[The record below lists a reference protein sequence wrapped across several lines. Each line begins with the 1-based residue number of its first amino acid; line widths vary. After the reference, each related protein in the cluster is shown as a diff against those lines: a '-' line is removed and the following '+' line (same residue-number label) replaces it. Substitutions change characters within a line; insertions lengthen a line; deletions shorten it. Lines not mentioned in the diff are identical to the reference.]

1 MQSAEIRSRWLRF
14 FESENSLGLNH
25 TVVPSASLIADDPNL
40 LLVNAGMVP
49 FKPYFLGEVKP
60 PFERATS
67 VQKCVRTLD
76 IDEVGK
82 TTRHA
87 SFFQM
92 CGNFSFGNYFKEGAI
107 ALAWELLTKPI
118 AEGGYGFPEDRL
130 WVTVYLDDD
139 EAEDIWHKK
148 IGIPKERIQ
157 RRDMAD
163 NFWSMGVPGPCGPC
177 SEIYF
182 DRGPAYGNDGGP
194 IADENRYLEIW
205 NLVFMQNERGAG
217 GGKDGYPILGE
228 LPAKSIDTGLGLERA
243 AALLQGVENIYEID
257 TTMQIL
263 SKAMDLSGVKYG
275 SSEKS
280 DVSLR
285 VIADHARTAAM
296 LIGDGV
302 TPGNEGRGYVLR
314 RMMRRTIRN
323 MRLLGTN
330 DPIMSELTMA
340 AIGAMG
346 PQYPELVTDTKRILA
361 VATSEEESFLQTLK
375 SGTQIFDLASSTLK
389 SEKKTVL
396 PGDEVFKL
404 HDTYGFPF
412 DLTLEMAREEGLE
425 VDEDGFR
432 RLMKEQRDRAKADA
446 KAKKSGHTDLTEYR
460 KIADAKGVT
469 NFIGYSHTEA
479 DAKVNGILVDGLSVS
494 SAFEGDD
501 VEVILDATPFYAEGG
516 GQLADGGRITLANG
530 AIIDIS
536 DVQSP
541 VKGLS
546 VHRGRVLSG
555 EVSVGSAGHAVID
568 VERRNAIS
576 RAHTATHMV
585 HKAFRE
591 ILGETATQAGSE
603 NSPGR
608 FRFDFPSTGAVSAG
622 VLNDVE
628 GRVNALLLNNLAVTA
643 EVMTQDAAK
652 KIGAMA
658 LFGEKYGDQV
668 RVVSVGDWAR
678 ELCGGT
684 HVSNSG
690 QLGIVKLIGESSIGA
705 GVRRVEALVGT
716 DAYSFLA
723 REHILLNSLTDL
735 IKGARVEELPE
746 RIQGLLDKIKEIE
759 KELASVRSAQALAS
773 VDQLASAAVV
783 IGDTTF
789 IGGLLPDGVSG
800 DDLKKISLELR
811 NRASNSVVALISAN
825 GGRPVLVAA
834 TSDAARASGIKAG
847 ELVKVGSTVLSGGG
861 GGKDDFAQGGGVD
874 ASKSRQALEA
884 IAAAISGK

>member
-1 MQSAEIRSRWLRF
+1 VESAEIRSRWLRF
-14 FESENSLGLNH
+14 FESENRQGLTH

-49 FKPYFLGEVKP
+49 FKPFFLGEVTP
-60 PFERATS
+60 PYKRATS

-92 CGNFSFGNYFKEGAI
+92 CGNFSFGDYFKEGAI
-107 ALAWELLTKPI
+107 SLAWELLTRPI
-118 AEGGYGFPEDRL
+118 NDGGYGFPEDRL

-139 EAEDIWHKK
+139 EAADIWHKK
-148 IGIPKERIQ
+148 IGIPRERIQ

-177 SEIYF
+177 SEIYY
-182 DRGPAYGNDGGP
+182 DRGPAYGAEGGP
-194 IADENRYLEIW
+194 IADENRYLEVW

-217 GGKDGYPILGE
+217 GGKDSYPILGE
-228 LPAKSIDTGLGLERA
+228 LPAKSIDTGLGLERT

-263 SKAMDLSGVKYG
+263 TKASSLAGVTYG
-275 SSEKS
+275 KSQNS

-285 VIADHARTAAM
+285 VVADHARTSAM

-323 MRLLGTN
+323 MRLLGVN
-330 DPIMSELTMA
+330 DPIMSELTQA

-346 PQYPELVTDTKRILA
+346 PQYPELISDQKRILA
-361 VATSEEESFLQTLK
+361 VSIAEEESFLQTLK
-375 SGTQIFDLASSTLK
+375 SGTQIFDLASTQLK
-389 SEKKTVL
+389 AQKKSVL

-432 RLMKEQRDRAKADA
+432 RLMNEQRDRAKADA
-446 KAKKSGHTDLTEYR
+446 KAKKSGHTDLSEYK
-460 KIADAKGVT
+460 KIADSKGASTFV
-469 NFIGYSHTEA
+469 GYTQIESEA
-479 DAKVNGILVDGLSVS
+479 VVNGILVDGISVQ
-494 SAFEGDD
+494 SAISGSE
-501 VEVILDATPFYAEGG
+501 VEIVLDRTPFYAEGG

-530 AIIDIS
+530 AVVEID
-536 DVQSP
+536 DVQTP
-541 VKGLS
+541 VNGLS
-546 VHRGRVLSG
+546 VHRGRVISG
-555 EVSVGSAGHAVID
+555 EVALGSQALAAID
-568 VERRNAIS
+568 LERRNAIS

-608 FRFDFPSTGAVSAG
+608 FRFDFPSTGAVPDS
-622 VLNDVE
+622 VLNEVE
-628 GRVNALLLNNLAVTA
+628 ARVNTLLLDNLEVTA
-643 EVMTQDAAK
+643 ETMSQDAAK

-684 HVSNSG
+684 HVSASG
-690 QLGIVKLIGESSIGA
+690 QLGLIKLLSESSVGA
-705 GVRRVEALVGT
+705 GVRRVEALVGV
-716 DAYSFLA
+716 DAYKYLA
-723 REHILLNSLTDL
+723 REHLLLNSLTE
-735 IKGARVEELPE
+735 IVKGARAEELPE
-746 RIQGLLDKIKEIE
+746 RISDLLNKIKEIE
-759 KELASVRSAQALAS
+759 KELATVRSAQAMSQVGSLAEK
-773 VDQLASAAVV
+773 AVV
-783 IGDTTF
+783 VNGISVIATALGDG
-789 IGGLLPDGVSG
+789 IAA
-800 DDLKKISLELR
+800 DDLRKIATDLKSR
-811 NRASNSVVALISAN
+811 SANSVVALVSVVEGKA
-825 GGRPVLVAA
+825 VLVAA
-834 TSDAARASGIKAG
+834 VSDGAKSAGVKAG
-847 ELVKVGSTVLSGGG
+847 ALVKIGSTILGGGG
-861 GGKDDFAQGGGVD
+861 GGKDDFAQGGGTNLDQISV
-874 ASKSRQALEA
+874 ALSA
-884 IAAAISGK
+884 ITDAISGK